1 VEIFLFMAGGFAV
14 TFFLIAVNEISKELR
29 GIRTVMETHYEL
41 EPIPVRAER
50 TYKRK
55 GVEL

>member
-1 VEIFLFMAGGFAV
+1 
-14 TFFLIAVNEISKELR
+14 
-29 GIRTVMETHYEL
+29 VMETHYEL